1 MCVFVSPRLARTR
14 GRHHAERIIY
24 LLTLKCRSWLF
35 GFVVRSAMCETKRL
49 LIILS
54 GRVKCV
60 CLFSTSPAVAYLL
73 SNYLAAQHEHQN
85 SNKFFHSFFSPY
97 CPIILQTDTSNR
109 KVTNSARPA
118 HKPKAKHQTYQSNQM
133 EVKRWSNERINSRRF
148 LRFLNFVWCWNFGI
162 GLNAEQ
168 FMDIVFVLFGL
179 FTFFSFY
186 FWCYFEIMKKMV
198 LQHIPQQIKILFV
211 SS

>member
-1 MCVFVSPRLARTR
+1 MRCVRPNGCLSSCPEEWNVCVFFPLLLLF
-14 GRHHAERIIY
+14 RIYSQTIW
-24 LLTLKCRSWLF
+24 LHSMNIKILTN
-35 GFVVRSAMCETKRL
+35 
-49 LIILS
+49 
-54 GRVKCV
+54 
-60 CLFSTSPAVAYLL
+60 FSIV
-73 SNYLAAQHEHQN
+73 
-85 SNKFFHSFFSPY
+85 FFSPY

-118 HKPKAKHQTYQSNQM
+118 HKPKATHQTYQSNQM

-198 LQHIPQQIKILFV
+198 LQHIPQHWQIKILFV